1 MVNRSVAP
9 KYYQPQNFNLPK
21 PEIIQ
26 LSKGN
31 HLFLLPLGDQPVI
44 KLEFIFKAGLRFES
58 NPGIAFFTSKM
69 LTEGTGKFASNK
81 VSEIFDQY
89 GAFIEI
95 QPGFDYTNISIH
107 IPTDHLSSI
116 KDVISEILFHPVFPN
131 HELDLLKQIQTQQ
144 IRVNLQKNS
153 FVASRL
159 FRSKMFHGHPYG
171 HVMDEESIQTL
182 TQSQIKEFYDKW
194 IKGKCDVVLTGQ
206 INNNTKNLIF
216 EIIENKLDTPH
227 KFPELKTPLENIFR
241 DHVEKEQSLQ
251 SSIYMGKRCKTKSH
265 PLYPGM
271 LLLNEV
277 FGGYFGS
284 RLMQNIREDKGYTYG
299 IHSYIT
305 SLKDGAYFVISS
317 DVKKEFKDLVIN
329 EIEKE
334 IEKIKTKPIG
344 QDELNQ
350 AKNHLK
356 GSILNTLTNPFAVTE
371 KLKSI
376 YFYNLRDDFYDH
388 LFNEIDRL
396 QSDELLDL
404 AKNDLFNRPLSSA
417 TVG

>member
-9 KYYQPQNFNLPK
+9 KYYQPQKFKLPK

-26 LSKGN
+26 LSNGN

-107 IPTDHLSSI
+107 FPTDHLSSI

-144 IRVNLQKNS
+144 IRVNMQKNS

-159 FRSKMFHGHPYG
+159 FRSKMFPGHPYG

-194 IKGKCDVVLTGQ
+194 IKGKCDVFLTGQ

-227 KFPELKTPLENIFR
+227 KFPELKTPLENILR
-241 DHVEKEQSLQ
+241 EHVEKEQSLQ

-334 IEKIKTKPIG
+334 IEKIKTEPIG

-371 KLKSI
+371 KLKNI
-376 YFYNLRDDFYDH
+376 YFYDLRDDFYDH

-404 AKNDLFNRPLSSA
+404 SKNDLFNRPLSSA